1 MGEAMTTESR
11 AAQIEAIGK
20 TAEFICS
27 HTSWEAEQLLDAVYP
42 LIEAEVREQVARE
55 LANGLMVGRRMGEPP
70 ESFDFR
76 VAIINQACAIARGMS
91 SE

>member
-55 LANGLMVGRRMGEPP
+55 LAMGEPP